1 MSNSNDSLSKV
12 VINWYPGHMAKTK
25 KQIINDSWNIVL
37 NIEPDLILVFFMSF
51 IFYIED
57 MENIESKGCLDN
69 SYLKTLDED
78 ERKFIITLLLN
89 IQTKLINHS
98 YDFDEDERELLMKMV
113 LLKLKD
119 ITLPG

>member
-1 MSNSNDSLSKV
+1 M
-12 VINWYPGHMAKTK
+12 
-25 KQIINDSWNIVL
+25 
-37 NIEPDLILVFFMSF
+37 ILVFFVSF

-89 IQTKLINHS
+89 IQTKLIIHS
-98 YDFDEDERELLMKMV
+98 PDFDEDERELLMKMV

>member
-1 MSNSNDSLSKV
+1 M
-12 VINWYPGHMAKTK
+12 
-25 KQIINDSWNIVL
+25 
-37 NIEPDLILVFFMSF
+37 ILVFFVSF

-89 IQTKLINHS
+89 IQTKLINRS

>member
-1 MSNSNDSLSKV
+1 M
-12 VINWYPGHMAKTK
+12 
-25 KQIINDSWNIVL
+25 
-37 NIEPDLILVFFMSF
+37 ILVFFVSF

-89 IQTKLINHS
+89 IQTKLINNS
-98 YDFDEDERELLMKMV
+98 PDFDEDERELLMKIV
-113 LLKLKD
+113 VHKLSTLL
-119 ITLPG
+119 GM

>member
-1 MSNSNDSLSKV
+1 M
-12 VINWYPGHMAKTK
+12 
-25 KQIINDSWNIVL
+25 
-37 NIEPDLILVFFMSF
+37 ILVFFVSF

-78 ERKFIITLLLN
+78 ERKFIITLLFN

>member
-1 MSNSNDSLSKV
+1 M
-12 VINWYPGHMAKTK
+12 
-25 KQIINDSWNIVL
+25 
-37 NIEPDLILVFFMSF
+37 ILVFFVSF
-51 IFYIED
+51 IFYIEG
-57 MENIESKGCLDN
+57 MENIESKRCLDN

-78 ERKFIITLLLN
+78 ERKFIIALLLN

-98 YDFDEDERELLMKMV
+98 PDFDEDERELLMKMV

>member
-1 MSNSNDSLSKV
+1 
-12 VINWYPGHMAKTK
+12 
-25 KQIINDSWNIVL
+25 
-37 NIEPDLILVFFMSF
+37 MSF
-51 IFYIED
+51 IFYIEG

-98 YDFDEDERELLMKMV
+98 YDFDEDERELLMKIV
-113 LLKLKD
+113 VHKLSTLL
-119 ITLPG
+119 GM

>member
-1 MSNSNDSLSKV
+1 M
-12 VINWYPGHMAKTK
+12 
-25 KQIINDSWNIVL
+25 
-37 NIEPDLILVFFMSF
+37 ILVFFVSF

-57 MENIESKGCLDN
+57 MENIELKGCLDN

-98 YDFDEDERELLMKMV
+98 NDFDEDERELLMKIV
-113 LLKLKD
+113 VLKLS
-119 ITLPG
+119 TLLGM

>member
-1 MSNSNDSLSKV
+1 
-12 VINWYPGHMAKTK
+12 
-25 KQIINDSWNIVL
+25 
-37 NIEPDLILVFFMSF
+37 
-51 IFYIED
+51 
-57 MENIESKGCLDN
+57 MENIISKGCLDN
-69 SYLKTLDED
+69 AYVKTLDVD

-98 YDFDEDERELLMKMV
+98 SDFDEDERELLMKMV

>member
-1 MSNSNDSLSKV
+1 M
-12 VINWYPGHMAKTK
+12 I
-25 KQIINDSWNIVL
+25 
-37 NIEPDLILVFFMSF
+37 LIFFVSF

-98 YDFDEDERELLMKMV
+98 SDFDEDERELLMKMV

>member
-1 MSNSNDSLSKV
+1 M
-12 VINWYPGHMAKTK
+12 
-25 KQIINDSWNIVL
+25 
-37 NIEPDLILVFFMSF
+37 ILVFFVSF
-51 IFYIED
+51 ISYIED

-98 YDFDEDERELLMKMV
+98 PDFDEDERELLMKMV

-119 ITLPG
+119 IALPG

>member
-1 MSNSNDSLSKV
+1 
-12 VINWYPGHMAKTK
+12 
-25 KQIINDSWNIVL
+25 
-37 NIEPDLILVFFMSF
+37 MSF

-89 IQTKLINHS
+89 IQTKIIIHS
-98 YDFDEDERELLMKMV
+98 FEFNEDERELLMKIV
-113 LLKLKD
+113 VHKLSTLL
-119 ITLPG
+119 GM

>member
-1 MSNSNDSLSKV
+1 M
-12 VINWYPGHMAKTK
+12 
-25 KQIINDSWNIVL
+25 
-37 NIEPDLILVFFMSF
+37 ILVFFVSF

-98 YDFDEDERELLMKMV
+98 TDFDEDERELLMKMV

>member
-1 MSNSNDSLSKV
+1 M
-12 VINWYPGHMAKTK
+12 
-25 KQIINDSWNIVL
+25 
-37 NIEPDLILVFFMSF
+37 ILVFFVSF

-78 ERKFIITLLLN
+78 EIKFIITSLLN

-98 YDFDEDERELLMKMV
+98 PDFDEDERELLMKMV
-113 LLKLKD
+113 VIKLSYLLEVYRK
-119 ITLPG
+119 TN